1 MPGMC
6 CGWERRILSVAL
18 ADDTLAIAI
27 CDVCRKRQWFRNGAP
42 ISSGEALG
50 RALSADRLASERQ
63 SIVQEP
69 AR

>member
-1 MPGMC
+1 M
-6 CGWERRILSVAL
+6 LSVAL

-27 CDVCRKRQWFRNGAP
+27 CDVCRKRQWFRNGVP

-50 RALSADRLASERQ
+50 RALSSDRRASERRSVVQ
-63 SIVQEP
+63 SR